1 MKAIEE
7 LQKKYTAEDGKL
19 KLSKKRRKKSLQD
32 LSDKRI
38 NR

>member
-19 KLSKKRRKKSLQD
+19 KLSKKRRKKEFTGL
-32 LSDKRI
+32 I
-38 NR
+38 G